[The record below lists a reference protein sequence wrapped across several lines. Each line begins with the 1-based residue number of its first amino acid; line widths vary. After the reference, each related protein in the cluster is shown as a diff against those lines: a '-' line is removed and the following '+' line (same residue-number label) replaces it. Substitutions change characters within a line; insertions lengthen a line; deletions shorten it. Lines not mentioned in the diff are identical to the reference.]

1 MDEFT
6 EKERKTINDIY
17 RREFQDMTPDE
28 VQLLLRWNTAQAKND
43 ELVKAEIAAMN
54 DEKEARIE
62 ETRKTAEKARR
73 NLAELKSAAKKRL
86 AAIEG

>member
-6 EKERKTINDIY
+6 EKERNTIDDIY

-28 VQLLLRWNTAQAKND
+28 VQLLLRWNAAQAKND

-54 DEKEARIE
+54 AEKEARIE

-73 NLAELKSAAKKRL
+73 NLTELKNAAKKRL

>member
-6 EKERKTINDIY
+6 EHERNTIDDIY
-17 RREFQDMTPDE
+17 KREFQDMTPDE
-28 VQLLLRWNTAQAKND
+28 VQLLLRWNAAQAKND

-62 ETRKTAEKARR
+62 ETRKTAETARR
-73 NLAELKSAAKKRL
+73 NLTELKDAAKKRL

>member
-6 EKERKTINDIY
+6 EKERRTIDDIY
-17 RREFQDMTPDE
+17 KREFQNMSGEE
-28 VQLLLRWNTAQAKND
+28 VQLLLRWNAAQAKND

-54 DEKEARIE
+54 AEKEARIE

-73 NLAELKSAAKKRL
+73 NLTELKNVAKKRL

>member
-6 EKERKTINDIY
+6 EHERNTINDIY

-43 ELVKAEIAAMN
+43 ELVKAEIGNMQALYASQ
-54 DEKEARIE
+54 IE
-62 ETRKTAEKARR
+62 ESRKTEEAARR
-73 NLAELKSAAKKRL
+73 TLSELKDAAKKRL
-86 AAIEG
+86 AAIEV

>member
-6 EKERKTINDIY
+6 EKERNTIDDIY
-17 RREFQDMTPDE
+17 RREFQGMTPEE
-28 VQLLLRWNTAQAKND
+28 VQLLLRWNAAQAKND

-54 DEKEARIE
+54 AEKEARIE

-73 NLAELKSAAKKRL
+73 NLAELKNAAKKRL